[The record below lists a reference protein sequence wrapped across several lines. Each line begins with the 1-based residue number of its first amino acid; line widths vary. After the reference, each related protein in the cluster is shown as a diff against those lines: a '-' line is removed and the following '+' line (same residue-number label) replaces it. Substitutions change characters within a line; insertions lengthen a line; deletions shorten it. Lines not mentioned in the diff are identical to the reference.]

1 MIFTSKLMFSALTL
15 AVVLTLSA
23 QPVLA
28 SPRQTKVVGNDIS
41 FPQCGNSYPAG
52 QAFGIVGVNGGLATT
67 TNPCLSSELVWA
79 YKSIGGTHQSKAQLY
94 VNTANPGGLNTDSWP
109 KNNTDPSGTVTA
121 NPYGICDGTDSLAC
135 AWQYGW
141 NRAVED
147 VQNRFLPA
155 AQTAGV
161 SISPASYPWW
171 LDVETANT
179 WKSGSAF
186 AYQSNAADLEGMVAY
201 FQSKGATV
209 GIYSTSFQWGAIIGT
224 LSPSSSLNGL
234 NNWLPGATRLSGAQS
249 NCSLNPL
256 TTGGKVTVT
265 QYSSGSFGYDYSCI

>member
-1 MIFTSKLMFSALTL
+1 MIFTLKLLFSALTL
-15 AVVLTLSA
+15 AAVLTLSA

-28 SPRQTKVVGNDIS
+28 APRQTKVVGNDIS

-79 YKSIGGTHQSKAQLY
+79 YKSIGGTNQSKAQLY

-141 NRAVED
+141 NRAFED
-147 VQNRFLPA
+147 VQYRFVPA

-161 SISPASYPWW
+161 SISPAGYPWW

-179 WKSGSAF
+179 WKSGSTF
-186 AYQSNAADLEGMVAY
+186 AYQSNAADLEGMEAY
-201 FQSKGATV
+201 FRSKGAIV

-224 LSPSSSLNGL
+224 LSPSSRLNGL
-234 NNWLPGATRLSGAQS
+234 NDWLPGATRLSSAQS

-256 TTGGKVTVT
+256 TPGGKVTVT
-265 QYSSGSFGYDYSCI
+265 QYTSSSFSYDYSCI

>member
-1 MIFTSKLMFSALTL
+1 MLLTSKLLFGALTL
-15 AVVLTLSA
+15 AAVLTLSA
-23 QPVLA
+23 QPVFA
-28 SPRQTKVVGNDIS
+28 SPRHTNVVGNDIS
-41 FPQCGNSYPAG
+41 FPQCGKSYPSG
-52 QAFGIVGVNGGLATT
+52 QAFGIVGANGGLATT

-79 YKSIGGTHQSKAQLY
+79 NKSIGGANQAKAQLY
-94 VNTANPGGLNTDSWP
+94 VNTANPGGLNTASWP
-109 KNNTDPSGTVTA
+109 QNNTDPSGTVTS
-121 NPYGICDGTDSLAC
+121 NPYGICDGADSLAC

-161 SISPASYPWW
+161 SINPASFPWW

-186 AYQSNAADLEGMVAY
+186 AFQSNAADLEGMVAY
-201 FQSKGATV
+201 FLSKGATV
-209 GIYSTSFQWGAIIGT
+209 GIYSTRAQWGAIIGT

-234 NNWLPGATRLSGAQS
+234 NNWLPGANRLSSAKS
-249 NCSLNPL
+249 NCSLGPL

-265 QYSSGSFGYDYSCI
+265 QYSSGTFDYDYSCL